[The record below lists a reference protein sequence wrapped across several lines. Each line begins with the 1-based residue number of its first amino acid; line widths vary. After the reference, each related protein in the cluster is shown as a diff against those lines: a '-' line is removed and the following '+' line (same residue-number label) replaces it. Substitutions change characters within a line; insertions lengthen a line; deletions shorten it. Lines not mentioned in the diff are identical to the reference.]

1 MATALDLAR
10 VKVSALLPVLLS
22 LFVGEL
28 LLALVALELCGVERL
43 HDKPVDLLVHFDS
56 ASAVRAGVP
65 LLRPLGDA
73 RLAAQLIA
81 LLALLGVFD
90 DAEADRAREVA
101 VKILYS
107 LFRLKLPIVLS
118 R

>member
-28 LLALVALELCGVERL
+28 FLALVALELCGVERL

-81 LLALLGVFD
+81 LLALFGVLD
-90 DAEADRAREVA
+90 DVEADGAREVSI
-101 VKILYS
+101 KLRNS
-107 LFRLKLPIVLS
+107 LFRLKLPIALS